1 MSSQAQWHELPRDLR
16 DRVLKKLIAQSA
28 QQVIGGSRLALTAS
42 PVDPFTSAPAS
53 LEQRWFLQRQALYEN
68 RLAWGISAP
77 PEIIDDYNVDV
88 ALQAL
93 QKLQEQFPLL
103 TTTFRVPGLE
113 QSLEADGSTPA
124 SDTDSVVSQS
134 QWAAVRQIRTAEQTL
149 PVTQTTAPLSAL
161 LTGVQG
167 WVRSRFEALAAEAF
181 DPINGPL
188 WKVELVSRGNKGVL
202 LLNVCSLIGDG
213 ETVYALAECFRNNYA
228 QLSQKR
234 TTTQA
239 AHAERAITT
248 TAQPSEDVTVS
259 HDYLDYALWQQQ
271 YHNGNGWVKD
281 LGWWQ
286 QRLSGGVPSFWADG
300 REGAAGSR
308 LFEQSLSP
316 ASGAKLDACAAQYNT
331 TPYAIMLTVY
341 MHLLSELD
349 GEEDIWV
356 TSPSANRIVDG
367 TQEMAGAFARQV
379 IIRHQ
384 LDSELLDTPVALQH
398 TLADTFDHDS
408 VPHTLVH
415 QMLQQQYP
423 GSPLPYRYVFNYRH
437 VSDKT
442 PIEQVEQVDDV
453 AFRSE
458 PQQTETPREEDIL
471 LMVMQSG
478 DVRHI
483 HWYMRKDRFSPDR
496 AAKVLH
502 RYRELMTQFMN
513 AVE

>member
-28 QQVIGGSRLALTAS
+28 QQGIGGSRLALTAA

-103 TTTFRVPGLE
+103 TTTFLPGLE
-113 QSLEADGSTPA
+113 QSLEADGSTPTG
-124 SDTDSVVSQS
+124 DTATVVSQS
-134 QWAAVRQIRTAEQTL
+134 QWAAVRQIRKTEQTL

-181 DPINGPL
+181 DPVNGPL

-213 ETVYALAECFRNNYA
+213 ETVYALVERFRDNYA
-228 QLSQKR
+228 QLSHKKP
-234 TTTQA
+234 TTRV
-239 AHAERAITT
+239 AHAELAI
-248 TAQPSEDVTVS
+248 AAIEQPSEDDTLS
-259 HDYLDYALWQQQ
+259 HDYLDYALWQRQ
-271 YHNGNGWVKD
+271 YHNDSGWAKD

-349 GEEDIWV
+349 GEKDIWV

-384 LDSELLDTPVALQH
+384 LDSELLDTPAALQH
-398 TLADTFDHDS
+398 TLADTSDHDS
-408 VPHTLVH
+408 VPHLLVH
-415 QMLQQQYP
+415 QMLQQQFP
-423 GSPLPYRYVFNYRH
+423 GSPSPYRYVFNYRH
-437 VSDKT
+437 ISDKT
-442 PIEQVEQVDDV
+442 PSEQVDDI

-458 PQQTETPREEDIL
+458 PQQTETPREEDVL

-513 AVE
+513 EVE